1 MCCCVATVRLIAGDG
16 RCKFALWIGPSV
28 FLSLF
33 LSLSSLSIL
42 CLFPLSY
49 PCLRILSFSLLY
61 RAFEPR
67 IATLLVGIRSFY
79 YRFVT
84 NKNLHCVYF
93 VLRGRRWYYL
103 IFLLRISRKN
113 LNVYR
118 IIMITKRKK
127 KLIHNLNINCVILL
141 LVIYCRYM
149 TQWYIFE
156 FNETNKKYFYK
167 KDVQRYKGSFKQVNL
182 RYLLLRSDH

>member
-1 MCCCVATVRLIAGDG
+1 MTAAANSPFGSAR
-16 RCKFALWIGPSV
+16 
-28 FLSLF
+28 
-33 LSLSSLSIL
+33 LSSSRSFFRFRLYLSS
-42 CLFPLSY
+42 CLFPLS
-49 PCLRILSFSLLY
+49 LSPYSLFLF
-61 RAFEPR
+61 AISSFAEPR

-84 NKNLHCVYF
+84 NKNLHRVYF

-103 IFLLRISRKN
+103 IFLLRINRKN

>member
-1 MCCCVATVRLIAGDG
+1 MTAAANSPFGSARLSSS
-16 RCKFALWIGPSV
+16 RSFFRFRLYLSSV
-28 FLSLF
+28 FSPYPILVSVFSLSLCYIE
-33 LSLSSLSIL
+33 LSNREL
-42 CLFPLSY
+42 
-49 PCLRILSFSLLY
+49 LRCWF
-61 RAFEPR
+61 
-67 IATLLVGIRSFY
+67 GIRSFY

-103 IFLLRISRKN
+103 IFLLRINRKN